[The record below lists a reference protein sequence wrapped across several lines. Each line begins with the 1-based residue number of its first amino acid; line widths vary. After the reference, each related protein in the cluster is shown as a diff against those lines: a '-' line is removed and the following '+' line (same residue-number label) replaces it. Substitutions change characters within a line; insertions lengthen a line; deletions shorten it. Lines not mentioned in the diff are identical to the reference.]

1 MGAAPSSTS
10 SSSTQ
15 QQQQHQ
21 PRQLPGGVPN
31 YKKPIERCLCHGTQP
46 NVSPVPVYIR
56 NGVHGRMN
64 DDKVHPVW
72 IGFLHKKNDQY
83 ETQRWLQ
90 DYWCLNMNALTTW
103 WSGRP
108 FVHCQIAFWC
118 AATKKY
124 YTYSVDQDR
133 GVWAWDDKEFAA
145 GWEWIKLMVTERCE
159 VSMHNFLQAQLGKQ
173 MNSLGQFTIVTCCKA
188 SGNERRWFC
197 SELMTAALI
206 NGGIIVDN
214 TVVPHEQWPHTLY
227 DHLLQYCAYTP
238 RPELMTTNPV
248 RLIDFHKRLETSD
261 VRIDIPVSG
270 LPKSLAV
277 AFEERHGSGRV
288 QQQQQQPPPL
298 ARPQQRSNS
307 SSTTSPLRAYE
318 SAATTQE
325 TTYYQ
330 QQQQQQRTRSK
341 IDYV

>member
-1 MGAAPSSTS
+1 MDAVPSAPVQQP
-10 SSSTQ
+10 Q
-15 QQQQHQ
+15 QQQ
-21 PRQLPGGVPN
+21 RQTPLVVPN

-46 NVSPVPVYIR
+46 NVSPVPEYIR
-56 NGVHGRMN
+56 NAVHARMN

-72 IGFLHKKNDQY
+72 IGFLHKKNNQY

-108 FVHCQIAFWC
+108 YVHCQIAFWC

-145 GWEWIKLMVTERCE
+145 GWEWVKLMITERCE
-159 VSMHNFLQAQLGKQ
+159 VTMHNFLQAQLGKQ

-197 SELMTAALI
+197 SELMTAVLI

-214 TVVPHEQWPHTLY
+214 TIVPHEQWPHTLY
-227 DHLLQYCAYTP
+227 DHLLLYCTYSP
-238 RPELMTTNPV
+238 RPELMTINPV

-288 QQQQQQPPPL
+288 TQQQQPPP
-298 ARPQQRSNS
+298 ARTQQRSIS
-307 SSTTSPLRAYE
+307 MASSPLRAYE
-318 SAATTQE
+318 SATTRQE
-325 TTYYQ
+325 TTHQKPPQ
-330 QQQQQQRTRSK
+330 QPPQPQQQRTRSK